1 MRITGDLKMISKT
14 RSRLTTL
21 EKASSDDDVIV
32 IFDLTED
39 KIIYQDAVG
48 DYREITPDE
57 YDQVKD
63 EVITVRIRYAD
74 TTS

>member
-1 MRITGDLKMISKT
+1 MMTKT

-21 EKASSDDDVIV
+21 EKASSTDDVIV

-74 TTS
+74 ITS